1 MNDIRK
7 IIDLLESKEL
17 LERKAYKVK
26 KDGSGIDNFNVN
38 RDDPKIQIKRKKDG
52 KVFDLHYKSEDQ
64 LEKGLA
70 NEKGFERFEAG
81 KGEAAKGGKEDLDAI
96 VAKYAKPGM
105 TVADIAKMEQE
116 AGSKS
121 NATYVLAYAAQTLG
135 LDGLYN
141 SKGKFIYMDNGK
153 PTGASM
159 ANLRQM
165 QDLADAGLLPD
176 DKIEKAKKVADKYKE
191 SDPEKSERFQ
201 KVVDVAG
208 GATGGDDGSDQDD
221 GAGEEPKGKVAT
233 GKINND
239 NAAKM
244 IARYNDLIVKGKKK
258 GESWQPKTFAEQL
271 LQQLNEELS
280 DEETSE
286 LQNMVLD
293 FGQAVKDDS
302 LQPEYKREI
311 QRILDKWEQDKKDI
325 GLFKDGEE
333 PKGDEAEPAMD
344 YSSDEAIKK
353 AIDDVESWIANEFPK
368 ELESKQAKGLLKA
381 TNRGKIKSA
390 SAAAIQTV
398 LMRIGTATNNEE
410 LKKIKADG
418 FYGPASIAGVKR
430 AQEIAGIKVD
440 GDPGADTARELLA
453 YSKDPQK
460 GIDDAMKDDFA
471 RIEELIAKANE
482 GGETEKLAQQNQ
494 SVDFSMRAMLE
505 TLSKLNEALTA
516 DEFKELRGLLDK
528 HRAKI
533 TDPEVGPAY
542 AQYKDIFDKADAIK
556 DPETPKGNDT
566 EIKGEE
572 DIKSHEDV
580 AEVIYA
586 AMKKGTNFM
595 FGTDEQAVLAALGK
609 IKDANSFAKLQKV
622 YTEKYNASLQ
632 DHIEEEFSGTDLDQV
647 MGIVNKLGGFAG
659 TVAGGSTGE
668 QGKVNQQGFF
678 AIPDASRADLK
689 LDDQKPK
696 FANTTLSK
704 NGKIIYIHHDPAG
717 KSSGPTIQ
725 VSSKE
730 GQKLI
735 KMIQDAGGKIVNPAA
750 EKPKGDEVPKTPQG
764 MDPNKLANPKPEGPG
779 PLAKKAPTQQQLD
792 KRANTMAF
800 QSKDYSMKN
809 PINEAASMNISMSGD
824 NAGEVGELLK
834 ILKNAGMEGAAPVG
848 AIDMPMDTQVKAIPG
863 GAAIDID
870 KDGADD
876 MEVGPMPCATCG
888 GDHDA
893 DSPCGGGEGWD
904 NSPDETEGELSDIVK
919 LSGGPNSNKNPGD
932 IRVKDPS
939 PYEDVEEDGWDN
951 SPDEEYKDDDYM
963 YQSGGIHKKKKA
975 YKAAQDGDNAMAVE
989 NSIKAQLYKALAE
1002 KLSEVK

>member
-1 MNDIRK
+1 MNDIRS
-7 IIDLLESKEL
+7 ILNL
-17 LERKAYKVK
+17 LERKAYKLSS
-26 KDGSGIDNFNVN
+26 DGKMNNVN
-38 RDDPKIQIKRKKDG
+38 VDRSQPKIQITNRDG
-52 KVFDLHYKSEDQ
+52 EVFDLHGESEDV
-64 LEKGLA
+64 LKKYIANKNGWEVFEK
-70 NEKGFERFEAG
+70 G
-81 KGEAAKGGKEDLDAI
+81 KGEASKGGKEELDAI

-105 TVADIAKMEQE
+105 SVDDIAKMEQE
-116 AGSKS
+116 AGSRTNS
-121 NATYVLAYAAQTLG
+121 AYVLAHAARTLG
-135 LDGLYN
+135 LDGLYRA
-141 SKGKFIYMDNGK
+141 NGK
-153 PTGASM
+153 AFCYLEGKEVKTAGGA
-159 ANLRQM
+159 NRQQM
-165 QDLADAGLLPD
+165 EDLAEAGLLPQS
-176 DKIEKAKKVADKYKE
+176 KIDQAKKVAEKYKE

-201 KVVDVAG
+201 KVVDKAEG
-208 GATGGDDGSDQDD
+208 ETAKGD
-221 GAGEEPKGKVAT
+221 EEPKLGTNQKLE
-233 GKINND
+233 D
-239 NAAKM
+239 AKAKYKEFM
-244 IARYNDLIVKGKKK
+244 ELLNKAKADLKSKK
-258 GESWQPKTFAEQL
+258 ESYRPRSYADQLLEQYYL
-271 LQQLNEELS
+271 TEALTDEEADRLQQLADELGAMPEFGDDLDDQIS
-280 DEETSE
+280 DA
-286 LQNMVLD
+286 LNMH
-293 FGQAVKDDS
+293 GMW
-302 LQPEYKREI
+302 KRDYEA
-311 QRILDKWEQDKKDI
+311 Q
-325 GLFKDGEE
+325 FKDQ
-333 PKGDEAEPAMD
+333 GDDEKEPAMD

-353 AIDDVESWIANEFPK
+353 AIDDVESWIANEMPK

-494 SVDFSMRAMLE
+494 SIDFSMRAMLE

-528 HRAKI
+528 HRAKLE
-533 TDPEVGPAY
+533 DPETAQAY
-542 AQYKDIFDKADAIK
+542 SQYADIFKTADAIK
-556 DPETPKGNDT
+556 SPEETPKGD
-566 EIKGEE
+566 EAPPPPEE
-572 DIKSHEDV
+572 VTNHEELAD
-580 AEVIYA
+580 ALYKA
-586 AMKKGTNFM
+586 GYKM
-595 FGTDEQAVLAALGK
+595 FGTNEDMIYRYLEK
-609 IKDANSFAKLQKV
+609 IKDKASYDKVAGIYQTKYKRKDMTADLQA
-622 YTEKYNASLQ
+622 EMSGSEL
-632 DHIEEEFSGTDLDQV
+632 EELNQILG
-647 MGIVNKLGGFAG
+647 KLGVGPN
-659 TVAGGSTGE
+659 AGGG
-668 QGKVNQQGFF
+668 QGKVNAAGIF
-678 AIPDASRADLK
+678 AIPDASRAELK

-696 FANTTLSK
+696 FANTKLTP
-704 NGKIIYIHHDPAG
+704 NGAAFYIYHDSAG
-717 KSSGPTIQ
+717 KTSGPTIK
-725 VSSKE
+725 VDSPE
-730 GQKLI
+730 GQKLT
-735 KMIQDAGGKIVNPAA
+735 KMIQDAGGKIINPAA

-779 PLAKKAPTQQQLD
+779 PLAKKVPPTQQQLN

-989 NSIKAQLYKALAE
+989 SIKDRLYAALAD
-1002 KLSEVK
+1002 KISK

>member
-1 MNDIRK
+1 MNDIRN

-38 RDDPKIQIKRKKDG
+38 RDDPKIQIKRKRDG

-121 NATYVLAYAAQTLG
+121 NARYVLAYAAQTLG
-135 LDGLYN
+135 LDGLYD

-398 LMRIGTATNNEE
+398 LMRIGVANNNEE

-556 DPETPKGNDT
+556 DPETAKGDPEDAPKGD
-566 EIKGEE
+566 EAPPPPEE
-572 DIKSHEDV
+572 VTNHEELAD
-580 AEVIYA
+580 ALYKA
-586 AMKKGTNFM
+586 GYKM
-595 FGTDEQAVLAALGK
+595 FGTNEDMIYRYLEK
-609 IKDANSFAKLQKV
+609 IKDKASYDKVAGIYQTKYKRKDMTADLQA
-622 YTEKYNASLQ
+622 EM
-632 DHIEEEFSGTDLDQV
+632 SGSELEQLNQIL
-647 MGIVNKLGGFAG
+647 GKLGVGPN
-659 TVAGGSTGE
+659 AGGGE
-668 QGKVNQQGFF
+668 GKVNAAGIF
-678 AIPDASRADLK
+678 AIPDASRAELK

-704 NGKIIYIHHDPAG
+704 NGKVFYIYHNSSG
-717 KSSGPTIQ
+717 KGSGPTIK
-725 VSSKE
+725 VDSPE
-730 GQKLI
+730 GQKLT
-735 KMIQDAGGKIVNPAA
+735 KMIQDAGGKIINPAA

-904 NSPDETEGELSDIVK
+904 NSPDETDGELSDIVK
-919 LSGGPNSNKNPGD
+919 LSGGPNSNKAPGD

-989 NSIKAQLYKALAE
+989 SIKDRLYAALAD
-1002 KLSEVK
+1002 KISK

>member
-1 MNDIRK
+1 MNDIRS
-7 IIDLLESKEL
+7 ILNL
-17 LERKAYKVK
+17 LERKAYKLSS
-26 KDGSGIDNFNVN
+26 DGKMNNVN
-38 RDDPKIQIKRKKDG
+38 VDRSQPKIQITNRDG
-52 KVFDLHYKSEDQ
+52 EVFDLHGESEDV
-64 LEKGLA
+64 LKKYIANKNGWEVFEK
-70 NEKGFERFEAG
+70 G
-81 KGEAAKGGKEDLDAI
+81 KGEASKGGNEELDAI

-105 TVADIAKMEQE
+105 SVDDVAKMEQE
-116 AGSKS
+116 AGSRTDS
-121 NATYVLAYAAQTLG
+121 AYVLAHAARSLG
-135 LDGLYN
+135 LDGLYRA
-141 SKGKFIYMDNGK
+141 NGK
-153 PTGASM
+153 GFCYLEGKEVKTAGGA
-159 ANLRQM
+159 NRQQM
-165 QDLADAGLLPD
+165 EDLAEAGLLPQS
-176 DKIEKAKKVADKYKE
+176 KIDQAKKVAEKYKE
-191 SDPEKSERFQ
+191 SDPEKSARFQ
-201 KVVDVAG
+201 KVVDKAEG
-208 GATGGDDGSDQDD
+208 ETAKGD
-221 GAGEEPKGKVAT
+221 EEPKLGTNQKLE
-233 GKINND
+233 D
-239 NAAKM
+239 AKAKYKEFM
-244 IARYNDLIVKGKKK
+244 ELLNKAKADLKSKK
-258 GESWQPKTFAEQL
+258 ESYRPRSYADQLLEQYYL
-271 LQQLNEELS
+271 TEALTDEEADRLQQLADELGAMPEFGDDLDDQIS
-280 DEETSE
+280 DA
-286 LQNMVLD
+286 LNMH
-293 FGQAVKDDS
+293 GMW
-302 LQPEYKREI
+302 KRDYEA
-311 QRILDKWEQDKKDI
+311 Q
-325 GLFKDGEE
+325 FKDQ
-333 PKGDEAEPAMD
+333 GDDEKEPAMD

-353 AIDDVESWIANEFPK
+353 AIDDVESWIANEMPK

-390 SAAAIQTV
+390 SAAAVQTV

-494 SVDFSMRAMLE
+494 SIDFSMRAMLE

-528 HRAKI
+528 HRAKLE
-533 TDPEVGPAY
+533 DPETAQAY
-542 AQYKDIFDKADAIK
+542 SQYADIFKTADAIK
-556 DPETPKGNDT
+556 SPEDAPKGD
-566 EIKGEE
+566 EAPPPPEE
-572 DIKSHEDV
+572 VTNHEELAD
-580 AEVIYA
+580 ALYRA
-586 AMKKGTNFM
+586 GYRMYGTNEDM
-595 FGTDEQAVLAALGK
+595 IYRYLEKIKDKASYDKVAGIYQTKYKRKDMTADLQAEMSGAELQELNQILGK
-609 IKDANSFAKLQKV
+609 IGVGPN
-622 YTEKYNASLQ
+622 
-632 DHIEEEFSGTDLDQV
+632 
-647 MGIVNKLGGFAG
+647 
-659 TVAGGSTGE
+659 AGGG
-668 QGKVNQQGFF
+668 QGKVNAAGIF
-678 AIPDASRADLK
+678 AIPDASRAELK

-696 FANTTLSK
+696 FANTKLTP
-704 NGKIIYIHHDPAG
+704 NGAAFYIYHDSAG
-717 KSSGPTIQ
+717 KTSGPAIK
-725 VSSKE
+725 VDSPE
-730 GQKLI
+730 GQKLT
-735 KMIQDAGGKIVNPAA
+735 KMIQDAGGKIINPAA
-750 EKPKGDEVPKTPQG
+750 EKPKGKEEPQTTPNP
-764 MDPNKLANPKPEGPG
+764 DPNKLANPKPVGLDAFGGAGDPI
-779 PLAKKAPTQQQLD
+779 AKKAPTQQQLD

-848 AIDMPMDTQVKAIPG
+848 AVNLPMDTEMPAEPQ
-863 GAAIDID
+863 
-870 KDGADD
+870 
-876 MEVGPMPCATCG
+876 GPMPCATCG

-989 NSIKAQLYKALAE
+989 SIKDRLYAALAD
-1002 KLSEVK
+1002 KISK